1 MMQMRDRLRTNRF
14 HRSREIDMVDL
25 IKKAFYTGLGLA
37 VLTKEKAEEMVKD
50 FAEQAKLSEHEGK
63 ELVDSLMKQS
73 DQARNDFQSKVDEA
87 VQAVVQRLNLASRD
101 EVAGLKAKIDELS
114 ARIGAGQGTG
124 TGA

>member
-1 MMQMRDRLRTNRF
+1 M
-14 HRSREIDMVDL
+14 IDL

-37 VLTKEKAEEMVKD
+37 VLTKEKAEELVKD

-73 DQARNDFQSKVDEA
+73 DQARNDFQTKVDEA
-87 VQAVVQRLNLASRD
+87 VQAVVKRLNLASKD
-101 EVAGLKAKIDELS
+101 EVASLKAKIDELS
-114 ARIGAGQGTG
+114 AKIGAGQGTG